1 MASKL
6 FQGYE
11 TYEQYLAAM
20 ANAYGSL
27 NFDDITIA
35 ENPSE
40 VIQVATDQAKAQR
53 KSNRRKTA
61 LIIAGLVVGT
71 VLTGGALGIAAG
83 GVGALGGALAGLGS
97 IAGIS
102 ASTAIG
108 AGVLGVSGAALGL
121 KWKTV
126 YNTLNPRAS
135 RDPDV
140 LFNRFLIKED
150 RWNRRLANLEEKM
163 KNARNEAERSRIRGD
178 YQRAIAAHQKFLS
191 NYTRS
196 SVFSKVRMDCK
207 SLAQER
213 PGIMGQFDKYATQF
227 REGMYNNLGVEYF
240 AKKHELMVEKSE
252 QLMDLM
258 EKAQASHEARAID
271 NGIKIDPTKREEL
284 DKIRKDTEYWYRLAD
299 GKVAETVDWAA
310 SPAEK
315 QEMEQY
321 LNAFPKDVQKALDS
335 NLKGKNLNLEDI
347 KSSINGA
354 LKNNQA
360 FNQYALQTIDYALKN
375 CDIDLVTLNVGEGS
389 ASVDKDAV
397 NVINYIVQNDMV
409 KDLSKEAQ
417 GKLFEALNQ
426 SNNICDKELKDT
438 IKKDYY
444 DYYHT
449 ADEDSRK
456 ESTSGYNSLLDGL
469 DNYRHEQEF
478 NKERKKLEKRVHA
491 QLCDSMGLS
500 TRSVGGYSSMDK
512 DEKEKFDKLY
522 DQFSPLF
529 KEMEGYIQNP
539 KQDKS
544 GNYYVEMPLDKLQKV
559 ADKCI
564 TDSRDTEQTTAA
576 ESLLGAFGKGETFIK
591 PDLVN
596 SFINLSSNGT
606 LQADLDGT
614 PVVHG
619 EKKPVIRLS
628 VSHKIESNAQQTV
641 NRGNSFNF
649 GDNK

>member
-11 TYEQYLAAM
+11 TYEEMLAAM
-20 ANAYGSL
+20 ANAYGNLGMENS
-27 NFDDITIA
+27 IA
-35 ENPSE
+35 KNPSE
-40 VIQVATDQAKAQR
+40 VIQVATDEAR
-53 KSNRRKTA
+53 GRLKSNRRKTA

-71 VLTGGALGIAAG
+71 VLTGGALGTAVLGTAGIAAG
-83 GVGALGGALAGLGS
+83 VGVLAGSAVGLG
-97 IAGIS
+97 
-102 ASTAIG
+102 T
-108 AGVLGVSGAALGL
+108 
-121 KWKTV
+121 KWKMV
-126 YNTLNPRAS
+126 YNTLNPRGS
-135 RDPDV
+135 RDATV
-140 LFNRFLIKED
+140 LMDRFLVKED
-150 RWNRRLANLEEKM
+150 RWNRHLATLEEKM
-163 KNARNEAERSRIRGD
+163 QNAKNAERRNAIKKRYERKM
-178 YQRAIAAHQKFLS
+178 AAHQKFLN
-191 NYTRS
+191 NYARS
-196 SVFSKVRMDCK
+196 AVHNKTRMDCK
-207 SLAQER
+207 SLVQQR
-213 PGIMGQFDKYATQF
+213 PGIMGRFDKLQAQF
-227 REGMYNNLGVEYF
+227 REGAYAHLGVEYF
-240 AKKHELMVEKSE
+240 DKKYELALEQSE

-258 EKAQASHEARAID
+258 EKAYEAHESRAAD
-271 NGIKIDPTKREEL
+271 NGVKINPNKRENL
-284 DKIRKDTEYWYRLAD
+284 DKMRQDAEYWFRLAK
-299 GKVAETVDWAA
+299 GSVAGVTDWEA
-310 SPAEK
+310 SKEEK
-315 QEMEQY
+315 KEMEQY

-426 SNNICDKELKDT
+426 SNNICDKELKDV

-500 TRSVGGYSSMDK
+500 TRSAGGYSSMDK

-544 GNYYVEMPLDKLQKV
+544 GNYYVEMPLNKLQEV